1 MRKISKTKIE
11 RKSSRKTNTE
21 LRNLII
27 QLKKKGSLEAANL
40 LANPRRKAVEINIG
54 DLEKQTKEGEKVLVP
69 GKVLGKGEIK
79 HKITIAAFSF
89 SQEARNK
96 LKSSKIM
103 DIIDMSEDKSAKVLC

>member
-1 MRKISKTKIE
+1 MIKISKTKIE
-11 RKSSRKTNTE
+11 KKSSRKTNTE
-21 LRNLII
+21 LRNLIVK
-27 QLKKKGSLEAANL
+27 LKKKGSLEAANL
-40 LANPRRKAVEINIG
+40 LANPRRKAVIVNIG

-96 LKSSKIM
+96 LKSSKI
-103 DIIDMSEDKSAKVLC
+103 IGLIEMSEDKSAKMIC